1 MTRHIPDIEWWTTDA
16 LAGSGLPDLPATRRG
31 VDQLAARLGWR
42 EHPTLARKRAG
53 RGGGWEY
60 SWKLL
65 PSAAQKAL
73 LREVTTAAVGRG
85 RGETWAFFEALP
97 DAAKDKARH
106 RLAVVQQVQ
115 ALEPPLGR
123 HGAVQSVAET
133 NSVSVRTIWNWL
145 AMIEGVDAADWLAYL
160 APRHR
165 ATAAKEKKTGC
176 SPEFFERLK
185 SVYLQLEGPSFSG
198 AYDVARKLAR
208 KNGWDYLTERT
219 ARRWFDEQVPR
230 VTQVFARQ
238 GVAGLEKCFPPQQR
252 DRTGMVAMEGVVADC
267 HKIDV
272 FVNWPGIDKPMRP
285 QIVVFQ
291 DIYSGKVLSWRVDRD
306 PNKVMVMSAFG
317 ELIEDW
323 GIPKHCLFD
332 NGREFASKWLTG
344 GTKTRFRFKIREDD
358 PLGVL
363 PLLGIQVHWARPY
376 HGQSKPVER
385 AFRDWADRIAKDP
398 RFHGAYVGH
407 KPDAKPENYGSRAIE
422 LEYFLKVLAEGI
434 AEHNARDG
442 RASDTA
448 RGRSFDETFAESYA
462 KAPIL
467 KATQEQRR
475 LWLMGQ
481 VTAKLHQNHGAITIH
496 KNRYWSDWMNEFAGQ
511 ELVARFDPED
521 LHAGAYIYRPTGEF
535 MGFAECK
542 EKVGFFDV
550 ASARDTAA
558 ANARRKRA
566 EKQFLEKTRSIP
578 IRQIAAELDAAAPA
592 DLPKPEAKIV
602 KLAQIERGPLIER
615 PLPKPDTEGG
625 EDYSAFVLEFARPTA
640 ATPEETPADRF
651 RRALD
656 IEARD
661 TAGQP
666 VGHAE
671 RDWLNTYQGLPEYR
685 SQRRVFDEWGD
696 SALG

>member
-1 MTRHIPDIEWWTTDA
+1 MIA
-16 LAGSGLPDLPATRRG
+16 
-31 VDQLAARLGWR
+31 DQQGI
-42 EHPTLARKRAG
+42 
-53 RGGGWEY
+53 
-60 SWKLL
+60 
-65 PSAAQKAL
+65 SA
-73 LREVTTAAVGRG
+73 
-85 RGETWAFFEALP
+85 
-97 DAAKDKARH
+97 
-106 RLAVVQQVQ
+106 
-115 ALEPPLGR
+115 
-123 HGAVQSVAET
+123 
-133 NSVSVRTIWNWL
+133 RTIWNWF
-145 AMIEGVDAADWLAYL
+145 AKVEGVDAADWLAYL

-165 ATAAKEKKTGC
+165 AAAKKGAKSGC

-185 SVYLQLEGPSFSG
+185 SAYLQLEGPSFSA
-198 AYDVARKLAR
+198 AYDVAKRLAVA
-208 KNGWDYLTERT
+208 NGWDILTERT
-219 ARRWFDEQVPR
+219 ARRWFDDQVPR
-230 VTQVFARQ
+230 VTQVFARE
-238 GVAGLEKCFPPQQR
+238 GVAGLEKCFPPQTR

-317 ELIEDW
+317 ELIEEW
-323 GIPKHCLFD
+323 GIPRHCLFD
-332 NGREFASKWLTG
+332 NGREFAAKWLTG

-407 KPDAKPENYGSRAIE
+407 KPDAKPENYGSRAVD

-434 AEHNARDG
+434 AAHNARDG
-442 RASDTA
+442 RLSDTA
-448 RGRSFDETFAESYA
+448 RGRSFDATFAESYA
-462 KAPIL
+462 TAPIV
-467 KATQEQRR
+467 KATEEQRR

-481 VTAKLHQNHGAITIH
+481 EAHKLHARHGGLKIH
-496 KNRYWSDWMNEFAGQ
+496 KNEYWSDWMNEFAGQ
-511 ELVARFDPED
+511 QMVARFDPED

-542 EKVGFFDV
+542 AKVGFFDV
-550 ASARDTAA
+550 ASARDHAA
-558 ANARRKRA
+558 ANARRRRV
-566 EKQFLEKTRSIP
+566 EKQYLQEIRPIP
-578 IRQIAAELDAAAPA
+578 IQQIARELDEAAPA
-592 DLPKPEAKIV
+592 DMPKLEAKIV

-615 PLPKPDTEGG
+615 PLPQPAGHDG
-625 EDYSAFVLEFARPTA
+625 EAYSAFVVAFEAKTKPPA
-640 ATPEETPADRF
+640 QVADETPADRF
-651 RRALD
+651 RRAQE
-656 IEARD
+656 IEARSE
-661 TAGQP
+661 TGQP

-671 RDWLNTYQGLPEYR
+671 ADWLRVYQGLPEYR
-685 SQRRVFDEWGD
+685 SQKRVFEEWGE